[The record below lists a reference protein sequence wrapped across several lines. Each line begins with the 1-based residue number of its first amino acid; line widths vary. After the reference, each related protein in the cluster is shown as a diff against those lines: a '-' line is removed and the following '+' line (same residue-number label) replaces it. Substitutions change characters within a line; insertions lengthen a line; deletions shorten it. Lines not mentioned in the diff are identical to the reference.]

1 MEEFFGCRKKKFSYM
16 IVLTACGPTHMTGRS
31 VQDGLPSTSTSARGS
46 GDDMPLN
53 GSNSS
58 LNKSE
63 PGKMF
68 EKIHPLSNDVLAQ
81 GCQPVNYRLTT
92 PAL

>member
-16 IVLTACGPTHMTGRS
+16 IVLTASGPTHMNGRS

-46 GDDMPLN
+46 VPDMPLN

-58 LNKSE
+58 LSK
-63 PGKMF
+63 
-68 EKIHPLSNDVLAQ
+68 
-81 GCQPVNYRLTT
+81 
-92 PAL
+92 